1 MKKRLLT
8 SMLAICLLLSAAVFT
23 GCLGK
28 IDRGDFDI
36 DLRVEDPSTLQG
48 SIRIALPSSGNKRD
62 VFDEAITRYK
72 ATRPGVTVNV
82 DWKPLD
88 DFYQSYQTDVATG
101 LVFPDAAY
109 IDHVYAQSLAEFEMI
124 AVLNS
129 VFDHKPYITGLA
141 ETGKLGDNYFG
152 FPFTANSTALF
163 YNKDIIGNTPP
174 ATYEEFKATCA
185 RVKLEQ
191 AAAGTNYNPFTL
203 WLGATA
209 REYGSMTLNSWV
221 ARHNGML
228 LSPDLKTSRINSE
241 PVKKALAQWKEIH
254 DNGWVNRETHE
265 EGLFYLGQV
274 GMMEIGSWSFA
285 QMSRESVNYSV
296 APLFPLYEGGPVYS
310 SVGTGVIV
318 VTTQAD
324 ENKMKMAADFAKFI
338 STDKILQL
346 NYAKEVQVL
355 PVTKEALEDE
365 YFNTPEWQ
373 VFVDML
379 QKYVARPGSPEW
391 QYICNEVGNMFSN
404 VLTRGQAIDT
414 AVSNCDRLIQNRL
427 DDLYS

>member
-1 MKKRLLT
+1 MKKRLFISLLI
-8 SMLAICLLLSAAVFT
+8 MCFLLAVLAFT
-23 GCLGK
+23 GCFGK
-28 IDRGDFDI
+28 IDRGNYDV
-36 DLRVEDPSTLQG
+36 DLRVEDPSMLQG
-48 SIRIALPSSGNKRD
+48 AIRVALPSSGNKRD
-62 VFDEAITRYK
+62 VFDEAIARYK
-72 ATRPGVTVNV
+72 ISRPGITVNI

-88 DFYQSYQTDVATG
+88 DFFSSYQTDVATG

-109 IDHVYAQSLAEFEMI
+109 IGHVYAQSLAEHEMI

-129 VFDHKPYITGLA
+129 VYDHEPYIAGLS
-141 ETGKLGDNYFG
+141 ETSKLGDNYFG

-163 YNKDIIGNTPP
+163 YNKDIIGNVPP
-174 ATYEEFKATCA
+174 ATYEEFKAICT
-185 RVKLEQ
+185 RVKTEQ

-203 WLGATA
+203 WLGANA

-221 ARHNGML
+221 ARHNGSF

-285 QMSRESVNYSV
+285 QMSRESVNYGV

-310 SVGTGVIV
+310 SVGVGDIV

-324 ENKMKMAADFAKFI
+324 INKMIMAADFAKFI
-338 STDKILQL
+338 STDKTLQL
-346 NYAKEVQVL
+346 NFAKETQVL
-355 PVTKEALEDE
+355 PVTKEAIEDE

-379 QKYVARPGSPEW
+379 EKHVARPGSPEW
-391 QYICNEVGNMFSN
+391 PYISNEVGNMFSN
-404 VLTRGQAIDT
+404 ILTRGQAIDT

-427 DDLYS
+427 DDLYL